1 MTSLPLGND
10 NDLDDTQFYNRV
22 DEISFL
28 SDNLEL
34 TKKGST
40 PTILLTGIRG
50 VGKSALMK
58 KLKKNL
64 QNEYLVVYMDLSA
77 IDKYKKNSLTRFD
90 FMKLFYESIIKSCSE
105 SNIIT
110 IDTKILKYF
119 KTRNFKLDKI
129 NKIPLLPLTEE
140 DYTKFTTFVMDLPQ
154 QIYENY
160 KKQINGV
167 LIFMDEFQI
176 LKQLDEDVNG
186 FLWYIRSVIQSQN
199 HIGYIFSG
207 SMSVKDELIADIAGQ
222 KGAFGGRILNFEI
235 TTFSFDTTKNYLKEK
250 ADYLKFTD
258 DGFKRFYKCTNGI
271 PYYINSFAR
280 LLPPNEELNED
291 KIISEFR
298 KSLPY
303 LLIHLTNEWYKLN
316 NQEKRIITS
325 LIEKPLKRIEIANK
339 LEVTSGAIGASLKTL
354 QNKSLIELDNKK
366 YEIYDSIFKEWLK
379 KEYEEKGD
387 YPIKGFYYKNPYT
400 ILNMIIIPKIKDS
413 ALTTGL

>member
-10 NDLDDTQFYNRV
+10 NDLDDAQFYNRV

-199 HIGYIFSG
+199 HITY
-207 SMSVKDELIADIAGQ
+207 
-222 KGAFGGRILNFEI
+222 
-235 TTFSFDTTKNYLKEK
+235 
-250 ADYLKFTD
+250 
-258 DGFKRFYKCTNGI
+258 
-271 PYYINSFAR
+271 
-280 LLPPNEELNED
+280 
-291 KIISEFR
+291 
-298 KSLPY
+298 
-303 LLIHLTNEWYKLN
+303 
-316 NQEKRIITS
+316 
-325 LIEKPLKRIEIANK
+325 
-339 LEVTSGAIGASLKTL
+339 
-354 QNKSLIELDNKK
+354 
-366 YEIYDSIFKEWLK
+366 
-379 KEYEEKGD
+379 
-387 YPIKGFYYKNPYT
+387 
-400 ILNMIIIPKIKDS
+400 
-413 ALTTGL
+413 

>member
-1 MTSLPLGND
+1 MEFTLHSYGMFLKILIKGEIMTSLPLGND

-354 QNKSLIELDNKK
+354 QNKSLIESDNKK

-387 YPIKGFYYKNPYT
+387 YPY
-400 ILNMIIIPKIKDS
+400 
-413 ALTTGL
+413 

>member
-1 MTSLPLGND
+1 MCVFYIIMEFTLHSYGMFLKILIKGEIMTSLPLGND

-387 YPIKGFYYKNPYT
+387 YPY
-400 ILNMIIIPKIKDS
+400 
-413 ALTTGL
+413 